1 MDKENIIKDNE
12 SHEVKLSTDDA
23 THPGHISNPR
33 EFYLFLDDIID
44 CKKILNISV
53 EDAGLTELIL
63 YLFNQ
68 CGVEKLLMS
77 KLDNQTRVSNLILP
91 NGNLIENL
99 TFLDETIGFYKKGM
113 LLYFDIDN
121 AYLIDKNSKC
131 TSWRK
136 NEVRVTHIH
145 VSNSLGSD
153 SQLNGQYTD
162 KERKQTHLF
171 THTERT
177 EIKNSNLIND
187 QLNGNAI
194 TIIDAKNNSVTNIS
208 TDSTQIGKPNSN
220 MINVKSSNIYTNNII
235 ETRLKESE
243 CICIMS
249 FLGIDIDVFSPNK
262 ELIVTYEDP
271 DLQKKYSGNYRILK
285 TVSTL
290 RKDAKELIGEVQV
303 VLTKQE

>member
-1 MDKENIIKDNE
+1 
-12 SHEVKLSTDDA
+12 
-23 THPGHISNPR
+23 
-33 EFYLFLDDIID
+33 
-44 CKKILNISV
+44 
-53 EDAGLTELIL
+53 
-63 YLFNQ
+63 
-68 CGVEKLLMS
+68 MS